1 MTHHR
6 ITTLTML
13 PLLALTGC
21 LGLPDEGV
29 ESDETTDD
37 TTAIE
42 RKGEVDPDEIDPE
55 ALVVHGDDL
64 PTLRALSAEEV
75 TEIRRVAQETDA
87 EGLAEEDSR
96 GLPALHYM
104 MIEVRDPEDLAR
116 LGELRIHWDV
126 MPLFEAEHT
135 AFEKAEG
142 AAYVEPPAD
151 DAGAYV
157 FALAPA
163 ALYNALLEAQRQGEP
178 LFPTMLLRTVP
189 DADARDADAE
199 SGVSYAWLE
208 EQGFVWESAG
218 GLEPLPK
225 GAAGPVALARER
237 LAPRLDTV
245 RAYSAEAIE
254 RVVGMFGS
262 PTPVVLFNSVDV
274 NVQLTLRSADP
285 TFENPSTGIGRVI
298 RRGWGNVSG
307 RAADIRGAKVVAR
320 QGGNSIRRAVN
331 EANRATVPVRKGK
344 STTWCLEL
352 QSEGAKV
359 TTNFYSA
366 TNVCTF
372 GSPTGSV
379 VYQSSRT
386 QNIDVRNARV
396 AALAY
401 ATDAWSWLREIAD
414 HEPVRSDI
422 LVGPLANVL
431 SADDTPYATC
441 GSHYGALATVTLGTV
456 LGKLAFMGPLL
467 ELTLGHV
474 DLVIPDAGIRSRGVM
489 AHEYG
494 HFALCSVM
502 AETAPTRFEFAWSD
516 VILETILPQALGRD
530 RGLEHEASWLNEG
543 FADFFAS
550 QVVGGTNYF
559 GSPGSFSRGGF
570 QYCPVAEDRCL
581 EENRSFPDFT
591 ASFSEN
597 DGALHDAAVAAF
609 ATMLLDV
616 VDGHAYPVFDTA
628 RDVPGNGGIW
638 EVQGD
643 GDGLAVVTSE
653 AVGVSPRQND
663 EVIHAPGSVLV
674 QWMQAWAERTPV
686 VTGLAKEDVFQALS
700 AAMRSQGANDS
711 QICRVFAEHATDP
724 GQQSACLDLLPDA
737 DIEIDPSLIALENG
751 DLLAPTSLHCATPGL
766 PGDNDLE
773 CHWEDFSIG
782 ATGYAYRILTQGDGQ
797 LVDEGVVSYEIAK
810 TAALPLPPTLTGGVR
825 VEVQTRKGDRT
836 SAAAITTLTVN
847 PVQCGDGVIQPG
859 EVCDGEAL
867 GAAGAAC
874 ETSDE
879 CPACACHG
887 CVVVLPLCL

>member
-6 ITTLTML
+6 ITPLTML
-13 PLLALTGC
+13 PVLALSGC
-21 LGLPDEGV
+21 LGPQDEAL
-29 ESDETTDD
+29 EADETTA
-37 TTAIE
+37 TE
-42 RKGEVDPDEIDPE
+42 RKGEVDPEEIDPE
-55 ALVVHGDDL
+55 ALVVDGDDL
-64 PTLRALSAEEV
+64 PTLQALSAEEV
-75 TEIRRVAQETDA
+75 SELRRRAQETEA

-104 MIEVRDPEDLAR
+104 MIEIRDPEDVAR

-151 DAGAYV
+151 DVGAYV

-163 ALYNALLEAQRQGEP
+163 ALYNALVEAQRKGEP
-178 LFPTMLLRTVP
+178 LFPTMLLRSVP
-189 DADARDADAE
+189 DAEARDADAE

-237 LAPRLDTV
+237 LAPRLEAAK
-245 RAYSAEAIE
+245 AYSAEAIE
-254 RVVGMFGS
+254 RVVGTFGT
-262 PTPVVLFNSVDV
+262 PTPFVLFNSVDV
-274 NVQLTLRSADP
+274 NVQLTLRSAEL
-285 TFENPSTGIGRVI
+285 TFENPITGVGRLI

-320 QGGNSIRRAVN
+320 QGVNRIRRAVN
-331 EANRATVPVRKGK
+331 EANNATVPVRKGK
-344 STTWCLEL
+344 PTTWCIDLE
-352 QSEGAKV
+352 SDGAKV
-359 TTNFYSA
+359 TTNFYTA

-386 QNIDVRNARV
+386 QIIDVRNARV

-414 HEPVRSDI
+414 HEPVRADI
-422 LVGPLANVL
+422 LVGPLANIL
-431 SADDTPYATC
+431 SSEDRPYATC

-456 LGKLAFMGPLL
+456 LGELGFMGPLM

-474 DLVIPDAGIRSRGVM
+474 DLVIPDTGLRSRGVM
-489 AHEYG
+489 GHEYG
-494 HFALCSVM
+494 HFALCSLM

-550 QVVGGTNYF
+550 QVAGGTNYF
-559 GSPGSFSRGGF
+559 GAPGSFSRGGI

-581 EENRSFPDFT
+581 EENQQFPDF
-591 ASFSEN
+591 AAPFVEN
-597 DGALHDAAVAAF
+597 DGELHDDAVAAF

-616 VDGHAYPVFDTA
+616 VDGHAFPVFDGA

-638 EVQGD
+638 PVQNG

-653 AVGVSPRQND
+653 AIGVSPRQND
-663 EVIHAPGSVLV
+663 EVVHAPGSVLV

-686 VTGLAKEDVFQALS
+686 VTGLDKEDVFGALS
-700 AAMRSQGANDS
+700 AAMRAQGANDS
-711 QICRVFAEHATDP
+711 QICRVFAEHSTDA
-724 GQQSACLDLLPDA
+724 GQQSACLDILPDA
-737 DIEIDPSLIALENG
+737 DIELDPSLIALENG
-751 DLLAPTSLHCATPGL
+751 DLLTPTSLHCATPGL

-773 CHWEDFSIG
+773 CDWEDFSIA
-782 ATGYAYRILTQGDGQ
+782 ATGYAYRIFTQPGGQ
-797 LVDEGVVSYEIAK
+797 LVDEGEVPYEIEK
-810 TAALPLPPTLTGGVR
+810 TATLPLPPTISGGLR

-836 SAAAITTLTVN
+836 SAAAITTLTVD
-847 PVQCGDGVIQPG
+847 PIQCGDGVIQLG
-859 EVCDGEAL
+859 EVCDGDDL
-867 GAAGAAC
+867 GNVAC
-874 ETSDE
+874 ETSDD
-879 CPACACHG
+879 CPTCACHG
-887 CVVVLPLCL
+887 CVAVLPLCPS